1 MTVGDAREPTAIG
14 TKNALGQVP
23 ARRAPASYDPGVQTS
38 GLRLDGKIALV
49 TGGST
54 GIGKS
59 IVERFAAEGAAV
71 AFCARSVDAG
81 RAVEAAVNDAGGRA
95 KFSVCDVTDEHA
107 VDALVADTVAT
118 FGALDV
124 VVSNAGT
131 GSGNP
136 WPNEPT
142 DAFDAIVDLNL
153 NGMLYVCRAAWP
165 HLVARGGGSI
175 VAITSLSAWMAIGK
189 DQLDKMGG
197 FQPGAGYQAA
207 KAAMEGLT
215 VHLAGRGGEHDIR
228 VNAVRPGRIL
238 TDKFEGW
245 LGEDGIF
252 WSHYRE
258 AQLLKRHGRS
268 DDVANAVLFLASHE
282 SSFITGTVLDV
293 NGGAVVRV

>member
-1 MTVGDAREPTAIG
+1 
-14 TKNALGQVP
+14 VP
-23 ARRAPASYDPGVQTS
+23 QLQD
-38 GLRLDGKIALV
+38 KIVIV

-54 GIGKS
+54 GIGKA
-59 IVERFAAEGAAV
+59 IVERFAAEGATV
-71 AFCARSVDAG
+71 AFCARTEDAG
-81 RAVEAAVNDAGGRA
+81 RAVETEVNARGAGRVR
-95 KFSVCDVTDEHA
+95 FTPCDVTDETA
-107 VDALVADTVAT
+107 VDAFVAATVES
-118 FGALDV
+118 FGGLDV

-131 GSGNP
+131 GTGNP
-136 WPNEPT
+136 WPAEPT
-142 DAFDAIVDLNL
+142 DAFDSIVQLNL
-153 NGMLYVCRAAWP
+153 NGMLYLCRAAWP
-165 HLVARGGGSI
+165 HLVARGGGAI
-175 VAITSLSAWMAIGK
+175 VAIGSLSAWMAVGR

-215 VHLAGRGGEHDIR
+215 VHLAGRGGEHGIR

-238 TDKFEGW
+238 TDKFASW

-268 DDVANAVLFLASHE
+268 EDVANAALFLASDE

-293 NGGAVVRV
+293 NGGAVVRL